1 MSTYMA
7 KKEDVERNWYVFD
20 ARGRNLGRLASEIA
34 PYIIG
39 KHKPTYTPHVDSGD
53 YVIVINA
60 AEVNLTGNKWQ
71 QKIYRHHSQYPGG
84 LKEKTYEELREENP
98 ELIIENAVRGMLPKN
113 KLRDQMV
120 KRLKVYAG
128 ADHPHQAQ
136 KPEIIDQ

>member
-98 ELIIENAVRGMLPKN
+98 ELIIETAVRGMLPKN